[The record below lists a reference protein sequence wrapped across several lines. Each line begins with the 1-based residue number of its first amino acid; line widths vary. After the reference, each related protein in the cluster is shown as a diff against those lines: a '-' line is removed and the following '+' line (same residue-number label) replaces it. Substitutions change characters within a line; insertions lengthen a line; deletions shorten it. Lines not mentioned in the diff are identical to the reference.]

1 MEAWCL
7 ALSSILVA
15 VSASAEIVHLHN
27 GDAIHGMLVAA
38 NNTEVTLKTAYGQ
51 LVIPKKDIARIEY
64 EDGSG
69 APGSPP
75 KAPAPGPATA
85 PDVPAPRKP
94 TERPSIQLEI
104 RGRSFWYAFD
114 APPGLSVDPAIRL
127 HFSIGENRA
136 CTFADE
142 KPDTVDGTALY
153 NSFTFSPT
161 DSRLVEALQGYECRV
176 EKAQDGTVVVRL
188 ILPPGTP
195 RQVASIGMLYEV
207 NEGTGTVPN
216 WTPAVERSFSI
227 EVSPGRVA
235 HAVLEQRA
243 DALEF
248 SGFFKK
254 KMKNVEKFEMSLIS
268 TELRD

>member
-1 MEAWCL
+1 
-7 ALSSILVA
+7 
-15 VSASAEIVHLHN
+15 
-27 GDAIHGMLVAA
+27 
-38 NNTEVTLKTAYGQ
+38 
-51 LVIPKKDIARIEY
+51 
-64 EDGSG
+64 
-69 APGSPP
+69 
-75 KAPAPGPATA
+75 
-85 PDVPAPRKP
+85 
-94 TERPSIQLEI
+94 
-104 RGRSFWYAFD
+104 
-114 APPGLSVDPAIRL
+114 VDPAIRL
-127 HFSIGENRA
+127 HFSVGENRV

-176 EKAQDGTVVVRL
+176 EKSEDGKVVVRL
-188 ILPPGTP
+188 VLPPTTS
-195 RQVASIGMLYEV
+195 REVQSIRMLYEV
-207 NEGTGTVPN
+207 NEGTGKTPN
-216 WTPAVERSFSI
+216 WTAAVERSFSI

-235 HAVLEQRA
+235 HAVLEQKA